1 MHESDVYVIMK
12 IYGQH
17 NLNVFYLK
25 LPMGGFGGIK
35 IVSSTVTKPISLFS

>member
-17 NLNVFYLK
+17 NHNVSYLK

-35 IVSSTVTKPISLFS
+35 IVSSNVTKPTSLFS